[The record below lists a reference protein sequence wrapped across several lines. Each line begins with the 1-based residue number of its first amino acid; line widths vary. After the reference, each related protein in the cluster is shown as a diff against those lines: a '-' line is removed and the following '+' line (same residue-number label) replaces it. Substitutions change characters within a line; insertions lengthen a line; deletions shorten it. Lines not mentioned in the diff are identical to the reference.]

1 MKMKTILLILML
13 GAISEIHA
21 GDEKFK
27 QVMISNIDL
36 VYKASTIEEYQSA
49 VNAFDRI
56 AGAEK
61 NRWEPLYYSA
71 FGNVMMALKATEA
84 GRKDEY
90 LDLAL
95 AAVTKAIALAPL
107 ESELPAMEGFIHMIR
122 VTVDP
127 GTRGP
132 EFSMKANMAYGKAL
146 QLNPENP
153 RALALQA
160 QMEFG
165 TANFFRSSTAS
176 ACQMN
181 ESALTKFAGS
191 KAENPLAPAWGESMA
206 LGLRVQCEQ
215 TAKK

>member
-1 MKMKTILLILML
+1 MKMKTTLLIVML
-13 GAISEIHA
+13 AVTGLTYA
-21 GDEKFK
+21 GDDKFT
-27 QVMISNIDL
+27 QVMLSNITL
-36 VYKASTIEEYQSA
+36 VYKAGTIEEYQAA

-84 GRKDEY
+84 ARKDDY

-95 AAVTKAIALAPL
+95 AAVTKAMVLAPN

-122 VTVDP
+122 VTIDP

-146 QLNPENP
+146 NLNPENP

-181 ESALTKFAGS
+181 ESALAKFAGNKS
-191 KAENPLAPAWGESMA
+191 ENSLAPSWGESMA
-206 LGLRVQCEQ
+206 LGLRSQCEQ
-215 TAKK
+215 TTRK